1 MKGGCVPLF
10 GQRNKWARTI
20 HPQIQPRMNEDY
32 PYLREN
38 VPMHTRPEPYANYYE
53 PPMNVPMYSGMN
65 YSGSVQNGYN
75 YYPNESYYGPA
86 FPYGGLGFQGQ
97 GLEHPFQGNQP
108 YQNGTKHKL
117 SEVVLQNPLQQPEI
131 PFQNQSP
138 YGQYQQPFSH
148 PYPKQS
154 VIPRPPSGMKSIMN
168 SFKTQDGTFD
178 VNKMVDTAGQMVN
191 AVTQVS
197 SMVKGL
203 GGMFKV

>member
-1 MKGGCVPLF
+1 MKGGCVPLL
-10 GQRNKWARTI
+10 GQRYQRSRSI
-20 HPQIQPRMNEDY
+20 RPQIQPMMNEAY
-32 PYLREN
+32 PYLWGNEAI
-38 VPMHTRPEPYANYYE
+38 HSRPAAYANYYE
-53 PPMNVPMYSGMN
+53 QPINASMYGGVNYAGAVP
-65 YSGSVQNGYN
+65 NGYN
-75 YYPNESYYGPA
+75 YFPNESFYGPA
-86 FPYGGLGFQGQ
+86 YPYGGIGFQGH
-97 GLEHPFQGNQP
+97 GFEYPYHGNQP
-108 YQNGTKHKL
+108 YQNGTKQKL
-117 SEVVLQNPLQQPEI
+117 SEAVLQNPLQQPEI

-138 YGQYQQPFSH
+138 YGPYQQPFSH

-154 VIPRPPSGMKSIMN
+154 AIPRPPTGMKSIMN